1 MADQNIDIKT
11 KAKKVTNEKSAE
23 QDSELAE
30 LKKKKAEAD
39 TKAKEKQ
46 KEIAETKAKEKE
58 AAALKAKKQQE
69 EKENS
74 KVSTEQVAAIAAS
87 AAGLIGTAAK
97 KNKSIKS
104 LVIGIIIGLVGGFL
118 LSSVLF
124 NNGGSDPISSEEISD
139 SVMTHTELDFESV
152 ILGEAQEHQELIV
165 MEQPL
170 EVSTTITKFGLGNLD
185 IFSKVKDVTYTGK
198 GQYTVDM
205 SGIDKD
211 HIDVDNEN
219 KVVKITIP
227 HTVLQEVILDVN
239 NIQFE
244 DTEKGLLSFGELSL
258 TPEQQNKIEVSVR
271 ETMKETLDS
280 EELFAQ
286 ADEFASLKTWQIF
299 QPLVTSV
306 SPEYVV
312 EMVIE

>member
-58 AAALKAKKQQE
+58 AAALKEKKQQE
-69 EKENS
+69 EKENT

-104 LVIGIIIGLVGGFL
+104 LVIGIIIGLIGGFL
-118 LSSVLF
+118 LSSVLL

-205 SGIDKD
+205 SGIDKE

>member
-205 SGIDKD
+205 SGIDKE

>member
-104 LVIGIIIGLVGGFL
+104 LVIGIIIGLIGGFL

-205 SGIDKD
+205 SGIDKE